1 MTERRRNF
9 VIGSASAWRSAA
21 SLVGSLP
28 PPSTLALYAAV
39 AIVGT
44 AFFFFLHH
52 LGNQL
57 PYPLAEQRFA
67 AAEHRDSSHVRPG
80 NLFNGPYVYCEI
92 SLTILKMAE
101 RRAAGEN
108 AFFDAVALKTLGPG
122 GAPCS
127 RLKAALKGV
136 EQEETA
142 FKARYWW
149 GARALFAIALRH
161 FSAAEVRELIEA
173 CTYAAYA
180 LLALSLLLLSPR
192 TLLVVSPLVLY
203 GCFFSGIRY
212 FSDVVNGAPSLWAV
226 LSASVVALLMRRQA
240 LRPQAPLAAVR
251 LFCFC
256 TGMVSCFMWLGEG
269 HAFLAI
275 TLIGLVTYFGGRHL
289 GRPAA
294 ASDAIS
300 CVSLYLVGFAVCY
313 ALGFVVKAAVVDGA
327 WNEFWSQ
334 VLYVFSIVVEKAPSL
349 MDTWRQYLGIFHFM
363 AMGKRYVLVGEL
375 LAFCSLFALVASIT
389 FVVLQI
395 FGRIGGAKAAATA
408 GDRCP
413 SAGGRFKPSLDILW
427 ILGLLLANVPNFAV
441 SDDIPARS
449 ASFLFVPFGLS
460 ASGLILVVLKLNRRG
475 VSVLFGSLF
484 ACAAAL
490 LLCLRVEENF
500 FVSKIE
506 GSDPIV
512 YSAFDL
518 YLFDEELV
526 YVKDRCADREVDG
539 RFYLDVL
546 PRRVEDLSGDPW
558 RRGYEEMDFTF
569 ASRYYSYQHA
579 IRNRKC
585 ILVRP
590 LPDYDVSCIQASQG
604 HWEAEY
610 CRSDFKRKQQRV
622 LRAIEEASPIIR
634 SRFDVYLIDN
644 ELIYLKDQCTKE
656 DRATNFF
663 LHVRPVDKTHLRDH
677 AQGRDF
683 INLDFQFYPSYKD
696 LSRPQRC
703 IVARPLPK
711 YDIASIWTG
720 QFAGGERL
728 WEEEFHRRSD

>member
-1 MTERRRNF
+1 M
-9 VIGSASAWRSAA
+9 
-21 SLVGSLP
+21 
-28 PPSTLALYAAV
+28 

-57 PYPLAEQRFA
+57 PYQLAEQRLA
-67 AAEHRDSSHVRPG
+67 AAEQRDSSHVRPG

-108 AFFDAVALKTLGPG
+108 AFFDAVALKTLGRR

-127 RLKAALKGV
+127 RLEAALNGV
-136 EQEETA
+136 EQEEAT

-149 GARALFAIALRH
+149 GAKALFAIALRH
-161 FSAAEVRELIEA
+161 FSAAEVRDLLEA
-173 CTYAAYA
+173 CNYAAYA

-212 FSDVVNGAPSLWAV
+212 FSDIVNGAPNLWLV
-226 LSASVVALLMRRQA
+226 LSASALALLMRRQA
-240 LRPQAPLAAVR
+240 SSPYAPLEVVK
-251 LFCFC
+251 LVCFF
-256 TGMVSCFMWLGEG
+256 TGMVSCFMWLLGDG
-269 HAFLAI
+269 QVFLAI
-275 TLIGLVTYFGGRHL
+275 TLIGMVTYFGGRHL
-289 GRPAA
+289 GRPAMGR
-294 ASDAIS
+294 DAVS
-300 CVSLYLVGFAVCY
+300 CVLLYLVGFVVCY
-313 ALGFVVKAAVVDGA
+313 ALGFIVKAALIDGA
-327 WNEFWSQ
+327 WDELWRQ
-334 VLYVFSIVVEKAPSL
+334 VIYVFTKAAEKTPSL
-349 MDTWRQYLGIFHFM
+349 MDTWRQYLGLFHFM

-375 LAFCSLFALVASIT
+375 LAFFSLFALVASIT
-389 FVVLQI
+389 FVVLQM
-395 FGRIGGAKAAATA
+395 FGRIGGSKAAAT
-408 GDRCP
+408 GGGRPP
-413 SAGGRFKPSLDILW
+413 SAGGRFKSSLDILW
-427 ILGLLLANVPNFAV
+427 ILGLLLANVPNFV
-441 SDDIPARS
+441 MYDDIPARS
-449 ASFLFVPFGLS
+449 ARFLFVPFGLS

-475 VSVLFGSLF
+475 MIVLFGSLF

-490 LLCLRVEENF
+490 LLYLRVEENF
-500 FVSKIE
+500 FISKIE

-644 ELIYLKDQCTKE
+644 ELMYLKDQCTKE
-656 DRATNFF
+656 DRTTKFF
-663 LHVRPVDKTHLRDH
+663 LHVRPVDETHLRDH